1 MNASV
6 SCKICSPIY
15 MHSIPNILWQA
26 NLFKSAWLVLKNI
39 FLDKAKDIKT
49 LVSLEAL
56 WLTA

>member
-1 MNASV
+1 
-6 SCKICSPIY
+6 